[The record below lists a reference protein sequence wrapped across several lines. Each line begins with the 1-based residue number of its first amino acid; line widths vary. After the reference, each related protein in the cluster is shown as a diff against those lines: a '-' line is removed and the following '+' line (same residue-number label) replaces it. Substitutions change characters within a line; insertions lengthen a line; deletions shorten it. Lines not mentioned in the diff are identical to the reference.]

1 MKNGMYEL
9 EDIIKAKTAM
19 VDHLAKLSGG
29 ELLRGCCT
37 QGCCGDVVQSPLIPR
52 LETTYT
58 KADLMDAK
66 RAMLST
72 LEELTGGPVIAGCC
86 TQGCC
91 DDQAIAALINVP

>member
-9 EDIIKAKTAM
+9 EDIIRAKMAM

-37 QGCCGDVVQSPLIPR
+37 QGCCGEERSSLMPV
-52 LETTYT
+52 LEVTYS

-66 RAMLST
+66 RAMLSK
-72 LEELTGGPVIAGCC
+72 LEELTGGQVIAGCC
-86 TQGCC
+86 TQGCS